1 MLTIQ
6 HKIYGE
12 GKVINKEMNNGDIY
26 ITAQFGDGKECR
38 LAAESF
44 RLGVAIATGELK
56 EEVDAVLAARQAA
69 QDALIESVRVA
80 PIAPPTIVRVN
91 TSGRTPKRWIPS
103 CVLASGYEKYLIDN
117 KYKIESDSGNPS
129 TVYAYGNAVEKIIE
143 REHLTWTALANNID
157 TIVAKYDKDGIC
169 EAFGEKSN
177 KTYINALKRFQE
189 FVLA

>member
-12 GKVINKEMNNGDIY
+12 GKVIGKEMKEKDI
-26 ITAQFGDGKECR
+26 ILTVQFGDGSER
-38 LAAESF
+38 RFAAESF

-103 CVLASGYEKYLIDN
+103 CALASGYEKYLIDN
-117 KYKIESDSGNPS
+117 EYKIESDS
-129 TVYAYGNAVEKIIE
+129 
-143 REHLTWTALANNID
+143 
-157 TIVAKYDKDGIC
+157 
-169 EAFGEKSN
+169 
-177 KTYINALKRFQE
+177 
-189 FVLA
+189 